1 MNADGPAGGASS
13 VLQARDET
21 TCQVRDV
28 LNRVG
33 DKWTLSVVNELG
45 AGPRRFNE
53 LRRTVPGI
61 SQRMLTATLRVL
73 ERDGLVTRSVYAEVP
88 PRVDYELTPLGR
100 TLLER
105 VWGLIDWVIEHHEDI
120 EGARSRYDARRAPD
134 GSQPT
139 ETIGT

>member
-1 MNADGPAGGASS
+1 MNADRPAGGASS
-13 VLQARDET
+13 VLKARDET

-33 DKWTLSVVNELG
+33 DKWTLGVVNELG

-53 LRRTVPGI
+53 LRRAVPGI
-61 SQRMLTATLRVL
+61 SQRMLTATLRAL

-88 PRVDYELTPLGR
+88 PRVDYELTALGR

-105 VWGLIDWVIEHHEDI
+105 VWPLIDWAVEHHDDLED
-120 EGARSRYDARRAPD
+120 ARGRYDARRASDSSP
-134 GSQPT
+134 PNLRK
-139 ETIGT
+139 

>member
-1 MNADGPAGGASS
+1 MNADGPASGASS
-13 VLQARDET
+13 VLKARDET

-33 DKWTLSVVNELG
+33 DKWTLAVVNELG

-105 VWGLIDWVIEHHEDI
+105 VWGLIDWAVEHHDDI
-120 EGARSRYDARRAPD
+120 EGARGRYDARRAPD
-134 GSQPT
+134 GFQRNLLK
-139 ETIGT
+139 

>member
-1 MNADGPAGGASS
+1 MNADRPAGGASS
-13 VLQARDET
+13 VLKARDEL

-33 DKWTLSVVNELG
+33 DKWTLGVVNELG

-53 LRRTVPGI
+53 LRRAMPGI
-61 SQRMLTATLRVL
+61 SQRMLTSTLRGL

-88 PRVDYELTPLGR
+88 PRVDYELTALGR

-105 VWGLIDWVIEHHEDI
+105 VWPLIDWAVEHHDDLED
-120 EGARSRYDARRAPD
+120 ARGRYDARHASDNSRPNLRK
-134 GSQPT
+134 
-139 ETIGT
+139 

>member
-1 MNADGPAGGASS
+1 MHVDRPASGASS
-13 VLQARDET
+13 VLKARDEM

-45 AGPRRFNE
+45 ARPRRFNE

-61 SQRMLTATLRVL
+61 SQRMLTTTLRVL

-105 VWGLIDWVIEHHEDI
+105 VWGLIDWAVEHHDDI
-120 EGARSRYDARRAPD
+120 EGARGRYDARRATD
-134 GSQPT
+134 LSQQNS
-139 ETIGT
+139 